1 MQLLPGRLYL
11 FQPNPEF
18 EVSQDP
24 NDPVDHL
31 YFDFFTYQR
40 ILNQDVLE
48 INPAENP
55 LLQRSVLAAAEEF
68 SANDIPVYVADAY
81 FRIITYHLEPYFS
94 ENPAISSVTSA
105 ALDQIHQ
112 TPLHQLSV
120 TALAE
125 QQQIN
130 INYLI
135 RCFRQDM
142 RITPHKYIALLKADM
157 AKVHLKQ
164 GRSIAEV
171 TELLGFATPSSFSV
185 FFKKGMRF
193 GRSFCPHNAH
203 GKSRNTSGIP
213 ECAYLL
219 DSALP
224 ANWCL
229 KGCAANY
236 LSLRESSAH
245 WSWQSP
251 G

>member
-1 MQLLPGRLYL
+1 MDRSYQITGWGRSYNPGNWFRDPSYLINRIYYICGGTAYYQNHVQLLPGRLYL

-81 FRIITYHLEPYFS
+81 FRIITYHLEPFFAN
-94 ENPAISSVTSA
+94 NPAISSVTSA

-185 FFKKGMRF
+185 FFKKATQCNP
-193 GRSFCPHNAH
+193 S
-203 GKSRNTSGIP
+203 
-213 ECAYLL
+213 EYL
-219 DSALP
+219 
-224 ANWCL
+224 
-229 KGCAANY
+229 
-236 LSLRESSAH
+236 
-245 WSWQSP
+245 
-251 G
+251 